1 MNIYVGNLP
10 YSVTEDSLK
19 DLFKQYGEVTSTK
32 VIIDQISGRSKGFA
46 FVDMPDDAE
55 GDASIEALNGH
66 ELDGRTIVVNKAK
79 PREPRDRDSKPRPA
93 STIFWRAWK
102 TWTWC

>member
-10 YSVTEDSLK
+10 YSVTDDSLK

-32 VIIDQISGRSKGFA
+32 IIIDQISGRSKGFA
-46 FVDMPDDAE
+46 FVDMPEDAE
-55 GDASIEALNGH
+55 GDTAIEALNGH

-79 PREPRDRDSKPRPA
+79 PRAPREQKPR
-93 STIFWRAWK
+93 SNNFQRRSRF
-102 TWTWC
+102 